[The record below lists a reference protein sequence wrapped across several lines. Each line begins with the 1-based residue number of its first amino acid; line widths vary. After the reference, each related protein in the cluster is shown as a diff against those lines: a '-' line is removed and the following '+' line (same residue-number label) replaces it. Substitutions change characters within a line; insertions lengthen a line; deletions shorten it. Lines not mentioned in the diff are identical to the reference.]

1 MPACST
7 FKASG
12 ETASRTAAVNTLL
25 IRDDWK
31 DEEARQA
38 APSPS
43 LAPNFC
49 KTSGQRRCR
58 SAQCREYQHEGQSC
72 PEQEKVG
79 CRLFESISWVSAS
92 SICSQRRGS
101 RHWTRSGAA
110 NNDRTRARC
119 RFCGSDEDTFQY
131 DPRYFAHS
139 RYPTRFTPWKY
150 FNKDEAKGAAS
161 LPEESWSLAR
171 GHFFAGEELSQ
182 STARG
187 QLAIPSKREIKRDE
201 HTIQKQAR
209 TSTREVKVET
219 QLDGG
224 ADTTPSEAWNQASG
238 ARSHVVNVAD
248 RVRAFES
255 KATCPFSVTTTRKDG
270 KTRADTTSTRDD
282 TEQPVPLVFP
292 LHVRRFTRRTGNGR
306 FLRPQTP
313 LYRSC
318 PDDDTEIHAPL
329 PQRTIPIVRSPIER
343 NVAPAGTFPDDD
355 LERELDRRSADGL
368 AAPHSLS
375 GDDAT
380 AKAADPAKTP
390 LALPQYQVNPQ
401 EWPMQTPQAITTRV
415 GPVSHL
421 HGRRNSCFRHGRQM
435 TTFKGTRDLY
445 DQGGRG
451 QYVAAGFDE
460 PRNVDAT
467 SPYLVHNLTRYS
479 RALDRDDAC
488 PDCVAEL
495 SIRRREPEA
504 ENPSCAEMPI
514 ASNLLQDHSTFEDNI
529 EQKGT
534 DSAGILRSLHNTNG
548 PAVIPPLGQKSCQ
561 VEDDTDSTSL
571 DALKESRMT
580 AADED
585 RRGRSPNPSGYA
597 ATSDS
602 NGDDRLED
610 EDKMV
615 LTSDLGEGLDA
626 VILERGGRLERVIM
640 NLRKNTPTVAALLR
654 LSRELIQVADAL
666 EVAASQGADS
676 TDGAHSSPGEPTFFP
691 AQTVRADLD
700 NTPPRITDSTVTRQ
714 CNIPSTIADC
724 DIAHCQA
731 VPSQELF
738 KPFPRRALTKA
749 PLPSAGARI
758 ANRQSIE
765 ADYKALRKHFGRG
778 SSYDEAEFAEL
789 GAEDRLQMRAAR
801 TFRTTPLGHNSDPRL
816 LKMASVCSPR
826 DVFSDDVASLGVPNI
841 SVTDNGNYEY
851 DPIPLPSHILKARD
865 MMYLPLSWRTT
876 GTRSPPLFS
885 QSTGVSPNA
894 SATSSTEHSPIRGID
909 STVADRPRVH
919 TWKELTDA
927 TAPSPDTARSGQTSS
942 QDHRVYSE
950 DQSLRHAD
958 RIGKNQAV
966 HEAAALER
974 QTRRRRYTKSQVR
987 ALDE

>member
-1 MPACST
+1 MPAWST
-7 FKASG
+7 VKASG
-12 ETASRTAAVNTLL
+12 ETASGTPIDTGLH
-25 IRDDWK
+25 IRDEWN

-43 LAPNFC
+43 LAPNFR

-58 SAQCREYQHEGQSC
+58 SAQCREHQHKSQSC
-72 PEQEKVG
+72 PEQEKVR
-79 CRLFESISWVSAS
+79 CRLLESISWVSAS

-101 RHWTRSGAA
+101 RHRTRSGAA
-110 NNDRTRARC
+110 NNDRTRTRC
-119 RFCGSDEDTFQY
+119 RYCGSDEDTFQY

-150 FNKDEAKGAAS
+150 FNKDSAKGAAS
-161 LPEESWSLAR
+161 VPEESWSLAR
-171 GHFFAGEELSQ
+171 GHFFTGEELSQ
-182 STARG
+182 STTRG
-187 QLAIPSKREIKRDE
+187 QLALPSKREIKRDE

-209 TSTREVKVET
+209 TSTHEVKVET
-219 QLDGG
+219 QLDGS

-255 KATCPFSVTTTRKDG
+255 KATGPFSVATSRKDG
-270 KTRADTTSTRDD
+270 KMRADTTSTRDD

-343 NVAPAGTFPDDD
+343 NVAPAGTFPDDG

-368 AAPHSLS
+368 TAPHSLS

-380 AKAADPAKTP
+380 TKAADPPKTP
-390 LALPQYQVNPQ
+390 LALPQYQVKPQ
-401 EWPMQTPQAITTRV
+401 EWPMQTPQAITARV

-421 HGRRNSCFRHGRQM
+421 HGRRNSCFRHGRKI

-467 SPYLVHNLTRYS
+467 SPYLVHNLTKYS

-495 SIRRREPEA
+495 RREPEV
-504 ENPSCAEMPI
+504 ENPSSAEMPI
-514 ASNLLQDHSTFEDNI
+514 ASKWLQDHSTFEFNI

-548 PAVIPPLGQKSCQ
+548 AAMIPSLGRKSCQ
-561 VEDDTDSTSL
+561 EEDDTECTSL
-571 DALKESRMT
+571 DTPKDSQMI

-585 RRGRSPNPSGYA
+585 HDNSSPDLSEHAA
-597 ATSDS
+597 ATDS
-602 NGDDRLED
+602 NGDDRLKD
-610 EDKMV
+610 EGKMV

-700 NTPPRITDSTVTRQ
+700 TTPPRVTHSAITRQ
-714 CNIPSTIADC
+714 STIPSTIADC
-724 DIAHCQA
+724 DFAHCQA
-731 VPSQELF
+731 VPSQDLF
-738 KPFPRRALTKA
+738 KPFPRRASTKA

-758 ANRQSIE
+758 VNRQSIE

-801 TFRTTPLGHNSDPRL
+801 TFQTTPLGHNTEPRL
-816 LKMASVCSPR
+816 LNMASVRSSH
-826 DVFSDDVASLGVPNI
+826 DVFFDNIGSLDVPNI

-865 MMYLPLSWRTT
+865 MVYLPFSWRTT
-876 GTRSPPLFS
+876 GTRSPALFS
-885 QSTGVSPNA
+885 QSTCVSPTA
-894 SATSSTEHSPIRGID
+894 SATSSAEHSPMRGID
-909 STVADRPRVH
+909 STVADRSRVH

-927 TAPSPDTARSGQTSS
+927 TAPSPDTTTRSGQTTS
-942 QDHRVYSE
+942 QDQRMYSE
-950 DQSLRHAD
+950 DQNLRHAD
-958 RIGKNQAV
+958 RISKNQAV

-974 QTRRRRYTKSQVR
+974 QTRRRRYTRSQVR